1 MLLFLGETQLTL
13 CCVFLYTSPI
23 LDSMELFITT
33 SGRFL
38 RCGMAGCIVK
48 GESLDWLD
56 GIYGSGFLD
65 RIKQNCIL

>member
-1 MLLFLGETQLTL
+1 
-13 CCVFLYTSPI
+13 
-23 LDSMELFITT
+23 
-33 SGRFL
+33 
-38 RCGMAGCIVK
+38 MAGCIVK